1 MKRTTR
7 MQNMKLAAGLILHD
21 DDFYLSQ
28 TIETLGD
35 IPCVA
40 FVSKTPWHGSVG
52 DWERAARTAQEAG
65 ATVVLGEWGDELSQ
79 REAASAH
86 LLTLG
91 YTHALIPDGDELIE
105 PELLESL
112 VKIAQDGLA
121 ERVYV
126 CWDTYWKTPEYVIR
140 PREGFT
146 PCYLIALGLAQ
157 PIGGRHFSGGRGLML
172 GPEHGLVHHLSWV
185 GPEER
190 IVRKLETWG
199 HATEVLP
206 GWKERVWDRWN
217 QDRSLRALHPTH
229 PSAYGLAER
238 IESPTLLAAVPR
250 PEPPE
255 PLRPVQ
261 PWPRVS
267 VTIPVYGG
275 AADLARCLESLD
287 PLLTEGLLHEVFV
300 VDDASPNGEEIR
312 NLTDRHPGVRL
323 VVQAANG
330 GFATTCNRGALES
343 SGELLLFLNADTRVP
358 RAGLL
363 RLVEALTA
371 AGPSFVAAGPL
382 TDHASHGQQVAPTF
396 THPSAMALFAED
408 FARRDESDDEVD
420 MLVGF
425 CLLVRRERFEALG
438 GFDTRFGRG
447 LFEDNDLCY
456 RLRREGGR
464 LVRAR
469 RAFVEHTGS
478 TTLRT
483 LPEVERLLE
492 TNQQLYLEKWKD
504 DLQSGFASQLSGMS
518 HERIVF
524 NPSKNPEERIKLSK
538 KRAKDANISL
548 IMIVK
553 NEERVLGECLRSAM
567 PFFAETIIVDT
578 GSGDQTVAIAESFGA
593 LVRDFPWTESFAEA
607 RNESLRHATGSWVL
621 WLDADD
627 TLSIEAGEAIQQ
639 MALSAPSEVMAFVIP
654 VQFVDGDGM
663 PGGTRVDHVKLFR
676 SHPSLRFE
684 GRIHEQILPSLR
696 ETFGESGVV
705 ARGPGAA
712 VVLHSGYDTSPEG
725 QAKKRERDATIL
737 ALELAERPDHPFVLF
752 NLGMTD
758 HFGGEHESAI
768 AWLSKCI
775 EVSSPAESHVRKA
788 YALKAISLRELGH
801 DDKSL
806 ATLLAGL
813 DAVGEDPELR
823 FHAGFLEARQ
833 SRWPQAR
840 EHYERALRADVSG
853 CFTSFDT
860 AILGYKTWHN
870 LAQVCHAMGDWNAA
884 RSAWKAALTDAP
896 DFLPSA
902 FDLFDGARQVG
913 DLKAAQEMLTHV
925 ASFEGYSSNW
935 DRMASALTHK

>member
-1 MKRTTR
+1 
-7 MQNMKLAAGLILHD
+7 MKLAAGLILHD
-21 DDFYLSQ
+21 DDYYLSQ
-28 TIETLGD
+28 TIKTLGE

-40 FVSKTPWHGSVG
+40 FVSKVPWHGSVG
-52 DWERAARTAQEAG
+52 SWERAAGTAKEAG
-65 ATVVLGEWGDELSQ
+65 ATVVLGEWGDEKSQ
-79 REAASAH
+79 REAASAY
-86 LLTLG
+86 LLAQG

-105 PELLESL
+105 PKLLESL
-112 VKIAQDGLA
+112 VKIAQDDLA

-146 PCYLIALGLAQ
+146 PCYLIALDIAR
-157 PIGGRHFSGGRGLML
+157 PIGGRHFSGGRGLLL

-185 GPEER
+185 GPDER
-190 IVRKLETWG
+190 IARKLETWG
-199 HATEVLP
+199 HASEVLP
-206 GWKERVWDRWN
+206 GWKERIWDRW
-217 QDRSLRALHPTH
+217 DDDKTLRGLHPTH
-229 PSAYGLAER
+229 PSAYGFAER
-238 IESPTLLAAVPR
+238 IEAPALLTSIPR
-250 PEPPE
+250 PAPSA
-255 PLRPVQ
+255 PLAPVT
-261 PWPRVS
+261 PYPSVS

-275 AADLARCLESLD
+275 ATDLKNCLLSLD
-287 PLLTEGLLHEVFV
+287 PLLAEGLLHEVLV
-300 VDDASPNGEEIR
+300 VDDASPNAEEIR
-312 NLTDRHPGVRL
+312 AIVERHSGVRL
-323 VVQAANG
+323 LVAEKNG
-330 GFATTCNRGALES
+330 GFAATCNRGAQQS

-363 RLVEALTA
+363 RLVESLVV
-371 AGPSFVAAGPL
+371 AGPLTVAAGPL
-382 TDHASHGQQVAPTF
+382 TDHASHGQQVLTTF
-396 THPSAMALFAED
+396 TRPSAMALFAED
-408 FARRDESDDEVD
+408 FARRDEDDEEVD

-469 RAFVEHTGS
+469 RAFVEHVGS

-483 LPEVERLLE
+483 LPEIERLLE
-492 TNQQLYLEKWKD
+492 TNQQLYLDKWKD
-504 DLQSGFASQLSGMS
+504 DLQSGFASHLSGLS
-518 HERIVF
+518 SERIIF
-524 NPSKNPEERIKLSK
+524 NPAKNPEERIKSAK
-538 KRAKDANISL
+538 KHAKDAGISL

-567 PFFAETIIVDT
+567 PFFTETVVVDT
-578 GSGDQTVAIAESFGA
+578 GSSDKTVGIAEELGA
-593 LVRDFPWTESFAEA
+593 KTFYFPWTESFAEA
-607 RNESLRHATGSWVL
+607 RNESLKHATGRWIL

-627 TLSIEAGEAIQQ
+627 TLSLEAGEALQQ
-639 MALSAPSEVMAFVIP
+639 LALDAPPEVMAFVVP

-676 SHPSLRFE
+676 SHPDLKFE

-705 ARGPGAA
+705 ARGPEAA

-725 QAKKRERDATIL
+725 QAKKRARDATIL

-768 AWLSKCI
+768 VWLDRCLSA
-775 EVSSPAESHVRKA
+775 SSHAESHVRKA
-788 YALKAISLRELGH
+788 YALKALSLRELGRE
-801 DDKSL
+801 DESL
-806 ATLLAGL
+806 SALLSGL

-833 SRWPQAR
+833 GRWPQAR
-840 EHYERALRADVSG
+840 EHYERALQADVSG

-884 RSAWKAALTDAP
+884 RSAWKAALSDAP
-896 DFLPSA
+896 HFLPSA

-913 DLKAAQEMLTHV
+913 DLAAAQEMLTHV
-925 ASFEGYSSNW
+925 ASFEGHSSNW